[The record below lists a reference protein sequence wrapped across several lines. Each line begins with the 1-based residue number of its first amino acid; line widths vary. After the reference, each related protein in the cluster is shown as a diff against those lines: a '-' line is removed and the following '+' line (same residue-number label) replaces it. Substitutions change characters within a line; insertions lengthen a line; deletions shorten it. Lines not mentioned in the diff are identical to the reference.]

1 MFTTNIDSRARGPR
15 LLQALS
21 GKAFESVKHLID
33 DQDWLH
39 AQDNGDQLLELL
51 SKPEYY
57 GKEALESLYHA
68 MYKLFL
74 SELRKDDDDL
84 PAFRSRFEQA
94 ARKVKQHRVELPQ
107 EALGFLFL
115 KQAKINGESFERLIT
130 LTKGDLKFD
139 SVVEGLR
146 RLKMRLLMTSAMHVS
161 IEHHEDD
168 DMELIEQALADLDAE
183 EHCS

>member
-1 MFTTNIDSRARGPR
+1 M
-15 LLQALS
+15 
-21 GKAFESVKHLID
+21 ID
-33 DQDWLH
+33 DQDWSH

-146 RLKMRLLMTSAMHVS
+146 RLKMR
-161 IEHHEDD
+161 
-168 DMELIEQALADLDAE
+168 
-183 EHCS
+183 

>member
-1 MFTTNIDSRARGPR
+1 
-15 LLQALS
+15 
-21 GKAFESVKHLID
+21 
-33 DQDWLH
+33 
-39 AQDNGDQLLELL
+39 
-51 SKPEYY
+51 
-57 GKEALESLYHA
+57 